1 MADIEYFYG
10 ANSAFAYLGMARLLE
25 IAQDTGRRIA
35 HHPVRLG
42 DVVGAAHPKGFS
54 ERSREHYAYYF
65 GREIERWADH
75 RGVAV
80 KGGIPANHSN
90 DSTLANAMLVVAA
103 SEDQKVDQLAF
114 AFMQAHWRDH
124 ADLGDEA
131 TLRALATGLDLD
143 ADALVAAANGEA
155 ALATL
160 AANTAEAIKRSVF
173 GSPTYFIDGDMF
185 YGQDRLELVERAI
198 SRPFAKVW
206 S

>member
-1 MADIEYFYG
+1 MAEIEYFYG
-10 ANSAFAYLGMARLLE
+10 ANSAFAYLGMARLME
-25 IAQDTGRRIA
+25 IAQNTGRRIT
-35 HHPVRLG
+35 HRPVRLG
-42 DVVGAAHPKGFS
+42 DVVGAALPQGFGG
-54 ERSREHYAYYF
+54 RSPEHYAYYF
-65 GREIERWADH
+65 GREIERWAEH

-80 KGGIPANHSN
+80 KGGIPANHGN

-103 SEDQKVDQLAF
+103 SKGQKPDQLAL

-131 TLRALATGLDLD
+131 TLRALATGQGLD
-143 ADALVAAANGEA
+143 AGALVAAANGDV

-160 AANTAEAIKRSVF
+160 AANTSEAIKRSVF
-173 GSPTYFIDGDMF
+173 GSPSYFIDGDMF

-198 SRPFAKVW
+198 SRPFARVW